1 MFGRT
6 NVNLLNDRPNAAFDF
21 VGGAPTCR
29 TAPLSRRQQRPTAPA
44 LPRSPTAPAAR
55 RDRSWHQLFGASR
68 LPFANTPQPGDAL
81 PSCAP
86 QSPPEKAQK
95 GRSLPING
103 NVPGENAPTPF
114 KPSADQPQEDHP
126 ALLGGLPHPW
136 GGKSARV
143 DEMRDVR
150 RCRFDSCTLKLS
162 RVSTLRPFLPCRS

>member
-55 RDRSWHQLFGASR
+55 RDRSWRQLFGAFR

-86 QSPPEKAQK
+86 QSPPESTK
-95 GRSLPING
+95 GHSLPING
-103 NVPGENAPTPF
+103 NALSQDAPTPF
-114 KPSADQPQEDHP
+114 KPLADQPRNDHP
-126 ALLGGLPHPW
+126 ALCLPSSLW
-136 GGKSARV
+136 QEICASRR
-143 DEMRDVR
+143 DEGCLR
-150 RCRFDSCTLKLS
+150 RFDGRTRKRPGVS
-162 RVSTLRPFLPCRS
+162 RRRPFLPGR